1 MNTKTGWPA
10 FGHCAENGHCCGM
23 TLLDYFAGQ
32 AMIGILN
39 GNFIIKQGES
49 PEQGTARIAYEYAVA
64 MLAEKERI
72 ENEKD

>member
-10 FGHCAENGHCCGM
+10 FGHGAENGHCCGM

-32 AMIGILN
+32 VIHRISWEN
-39 GNFIIKQGES
+39 RE
-49 PEQGTARIAYEYAVA
+49 PEEMAKKSYAIAKA

-72 ENEKD
+72 ENEKG